1 MRRSADGGTV
11 LFQRIHCWV
20 KEIETKILES
30 GQSSPSVKSAL
41 RQLQQDR
48 LIICPVKYLI
58 CMSTIF
64 KKIFKFQTVT
74 VIRGN

>member
-48 LIICPVKYLI
+48 LQIFFIHR
-58 CMSTIF
+58 STVRIVGQ
-64 KKIFKFQTVT
+64 KS
-74 VIRGN
+74 NDYSY